1 MTGGAGSAP
10 DAGAFRTAMGR
21 WATGV
26 SIVTASEQGRDA
38 GLTVNALLSVSLR
51 PPSVLVSLSRDV
63 DTLPVLERTRTFGVS
78 VLRADQRELSERFAL
93 PIPSAEKFGG
103 VAVRRGRSGVPLLEG
118 ALATLECRVV
128 STNSVFDHHLVVGEV
143 TDLELGEEGSPL
155 VFFRSGYAAAD
166 GANGLRLPPA
176 SGSRP

>member
-1 MTGGAGSAP
+1 MTGGAGPAP

-26 SIVTASEQGRDA
+26 SVVTASEEGRDA

-51 PPSVLVSLSRDV
+51 PPSVLVSLSREV
-63 DTLPVLERTRTFGVS
+63 DTLPVVERTRAFGVS
-78 VLRADQRELSERFAL
+78 VLRADQRALSERFAL
-93 PIPSAEKFGG
+93 AVPSAEKFDG

-128 STNSVFDHHLVVGEV
+128 MTNAVFDHHLVVGEV
-143 TDLELGEEGSPL
+143 TDLVLGEEGSPL
-155 VFFRSGYAAAD
+155 VFFRSGYATAHGVD
-166 GANGLRLPPA
+166 DLRLPPA
-176 SGSRP
+176 GGRRP